1 MSQIPLDRDTLI
13 RLIESA
19 VIFVVALAL
28 FLGLRGR
35 IARFADWVGLPR
47 LALAPVRLTLRY
59 GILIAAGLLI
69 LGRWGFELGALLA
82 LLGTI
87 LGLVAIGF
95 VAVWSV
101 LSNFLCTFILVLF
114 KPFSIGDELELPAD
128 NVKGRVTD
136 LSLIFTTLQV
146 SPHETVMIPNNFFFQ
161 RVFRRRLGTNTVG
174 LGEQL
179 RQSGPAAAL
188 PSAPATPAPAAAPAA
203 APSPAAEPPRP

>member
-1 MSQIPLDRDTLI
+1 MFQNLPIDRETLV

-19 VIFVVALAL
+19 VILAVAMLL
-28 FLGLRGR
+28 FFGLRGR
-35 IARFADWVGLPR
+35 ILQFAQWAGLPR

-59 GILIAAGLLI
+59 SILIIAGLMV
-69 LGRWGFELGALLA
+69 LGLWGFELGTIVA

-101 LSNFLCTFILVLF
+101 LSNFLCTFVLVIF
-114 KPFSIGDELELPAD
+114 KPFSVGDEIELPAD
-128 NVKGRVTD
+128 NVKGRVAD

-146 SPHETVMIPNNFFFQ
+146 SDEESVIIPNNTFFQ
-161 RVFRRRLGTNTVG
+161 RVFKRRLGSQTIG

-179 RQSGPAAAL
+179 RNHTPHPGQKPPAEK
-188 PSAPATPAPAAAPAA
+188 S
-203 APSPAAEPPRP
+203 